1 MIEERTIELEI
12 RKEEAVAA
20 NQAKS
25 DFLAC
30 MSHEIRTPMNGVIA
44 MNQLIMESDIAP
56 ELIEYA
62 RTVDRSA
69 ESLLVLIND
78 ILDFSKIEAG
88 KLALENA
95 PFNIRESIENVAEL
109 LSIKASQK
117 NIELQCRTRP
127 GM

>member
-44 MNQLIMESDIAP
+44 MNHLIMESDIAP

-88 KLALENA
+88 KLTLENA

>member
-1 MIEERTIELEI
+1 
-12 RKEEAVAA
+12 
-20 NQAKS
+20 
-25 DFLAC
+25 

-44 MNQLIMESDIAP
+44 MNHLIMESDIAP

-88 KLALENA
+88 KLTLENA